1 MWKSQSPH
9 ALKQIVIAGCIAR
22 RLHSALRE
30 LPRSTD
36 DCRKF
41 QEANVRA
48 ITGRPATA
56 AILDRYEQSA
66 ARLREGI
73 LSNLRPVSE
82 RRLASGLIVANAL
95 TEEREMGTISAGRPL
110 EGAAVGA
117 ATALTAAV
125 SGSSATSVGP
135 LASRVGLP
143 WFPSWRRLIGTGG
156 PGLLIAV
163 GYIDPGNWATDL
175 GGGSRYGYALLSMV
189 LIANLIAMVAQALC
203 VRLAIA
209 TGKGLAELSR
219 EAYSRPVVLLLWL
232 LAELAMVATDLAE
245 LVGGAIALKLLFGMD
260 LVPGVLLMSVGTLV
274 LLFGR
279 DDWRW
284 LRGLVC
290 GLILVIAASFVALLC
305 LAPPDWSAV
314 AAGFLPTPALVA
326 DPAMLLLGIGII
338 GATVMPHNL
347 YLHSGLLAPA
357 GRALDRKA
365 KQGAIKA
372 NVRDSHA
379 SLGLA
384 LLINAAI
391 LIAAGAI
398 FHARGLTEIT
408 DLSTAYALLD
418 PVLGSSI
425 AATIFAIGLLAAGQS
440 STITGTLAGQ
450 LVMEGFLRI
459 RLSPLVRRLITR
471 LAALGP
477 VLLYFALAGESDT
490 TRLLVLSQVVLS
502 LQLPFAMIPLLRFVG
517 LRDLMG
523 EFVLGRSAKI
533 VGWGLVLLIL
543 TLNAALIFEV
553 LA

>member
-1 MWKSQSPH
+1 M
-9 ALKQIVIAGCIAR
+9 
-22 RLHSALRE
+22 
-30 LPRSTD
+30 D
-36 DCRKF
+36 
-41 QEANVRA
+41 
-48 ITGRPATA
+48 
-56 AILDRYEQSA
+56 
-66 ARLREGI
+66 
-73 LSNLRPVSE
+73 
-82 RRLASGLIVANAL
+82 
-95 TEEREMGTISAGRPL
+95 TISGRRPL
-110 EGAAVGA
+110 EGAAIGA
-117 ATALTAAV
+117 PSVSVLSAAAP
-125 SGSSATSVGP
+125 GSSAVRMGA
-135 LASRVGLP
+135 LASRVGRR
-143 WFPSWRRLIGTGG
+143 WFPNRPRLIGTAG

-189 LIANLIAMVAQALC
+189 LVANLIAMVAQALC

-232 LAELAMVATDLAE
+232 LAEAAMVATDLAE
-245 LVGGAIALKLLFGMD
+245 LVGGAIALKLLFRID

-274 LLFGR
+274 LLLFGS

-284 LRGLVC
+284 LRGLVS
-290 GLILVIAASFVALLC
+290 GLILVIAASFATLLC
-305 LAPPDWSAV
+305 LAPPEWSTV
-314 AAGFLPTPALVA
+314 AAGFLPTPALVT

-357 GRALDRKA
+357 GRALDREA

-408 DLSTAYALLD
+408 DLGTAYALLD
-418 PVLGSSI
+418 PLLGSSI
-425 AATIFAIGLLAAGQS
+425 AAMIFAIGLLAAGQS

-450 LVMEGFLRI
+450 LVMEGFLQI
-459 RLSPLVRRLITR
+459 QLSPLVRRLITR
-471 LAALGP
+471 VAALGP
-477 VLLYFALAGESDT
+477 ALLYFALVGESDT

-517 LRDLMG
+517 RRQLLG
-523 EFVLGRSAKI
+523 EFALGRNARI
-533 VGWGLVLLIL
+533 GGWGMALLVLALNVVLISQMM
-543 TLNAALIFEV
+543 A
-553 LA
+553 

>member
-1 MWKSQSPH
+1 
-9 ALKQIVIAGCIAR
+9 
-22 RLHSALRE
+22 
-30 LPRSTD
+30 
-36 DCRKF
+36 
-41 QEANVRA
+41 
-48 ITGRPATA
+48 
-56 AILDRYEQSA
+56 
-66 ARLREGI
+66 
-73 LSNLRPVSE
+73 
-82 RRLASGLIVANAL
+82 
-95 TEEREMGTISAGRPL
+95 
-110 EGAAVGA
+110 
-117 ATALTAAV
+117 
-125 SGSSATSVGP
+125 VGP
-135 LASRVGLP
+135 LASRFGRP
-143 WFPSWRRLIGTGG
+143 RFPNWRRLIGTAG

-163 GYIDPGNWATDL
+163 GYVDPGNWATDL

-209 TGKGLAELSR
+209 TGKSLAELSR

-232 LAELAMVATDLAE
+232 LAEVAMVATDLAE

-260 LVPGVLLMSVGTLV
+260 LVPGILLMSVGTLV

-290 GLILVIAASFVALLC
+290 GLVVVIAAGFAALLC
-305 LAPPDWSAV
+305 LAPPDWAMV
-314 AAGFLPTPALVA
+314 ATGFVPTPALIA
-326 DPAMLLLGIGII
+326 DPVMLLLGIGII

-357 GRALDRKA
+357 GRALDRGA

-372 NVRDSHA
+372 NVRDSNV

-398 FHARGLTEIT
+398 FHARGLTEIA
-408 DLSTAYALLD
+408 DLGAAYALLN

-450 LVMEGFLRI
+450 LVMEGFLQI
-459 RLSPLVRRLITR
+459 RLSPLVRRLLTR

-477 VLLYFALAGESDT
+477 VLLYFALVGESDT

-517 LRDLMG
+517 LRHLMG
-523 EFVLGRSAKI
+523 EFVLGRAAKI
-533 VGWGLVLLIL
+533 GSWGLALLIL
-543 TLNAALIFEV
+543 ALNAALIFEM

>member
-1 MWKSQSPH
+1 M
-9 ALKQIVIAGCIAR
+9 
-22 RLHSALRE
+22 
-30 LPRSTD
+30 D
-36 DCRKF
+36 
-41 QEANVRA
+41 
-48 ITGRPATA
+48 
-56 AILDRYEQSA
+56 
-66 ARLREGI
+66 
-73 LSNLRPVSE
+73 
-82 RRLASGLIVANAL
+82 
-95 TEEREMGTISAGRPL
+95 TISGRRPL
-110 EGAAVGA
+110 GGAAAGGA
-117 ATALTAAV
+117 AALTAAAPV
-125 SGSSATSVGP
+125 SSVASAGRLTSRFG
-135 LASRVGLP
+135 RP
-143 WFPSWRRLIGTGG
+143 WFPSWRRLIGTAG

-209 TGKGLAELSR
+209 TGKSLAELSR

-232 LAELAMVATDLAE
+232 LAEVAMVATDLAE

-274 LLFGR
+274 VLFGR

-290 GLILVIAASFVALLC
+290 GLVLVIAASFAALLC
-305 LAPPDWSAV
+305 LAPPDWSMV

-357 GRALDRKA
+357 GRVLDRDA

-372 NVRDSHA
+372 NVRDSNV

-408 DLSTAYALLD
+408 DLGTAYALLD

-450 LVMEGFLRI
+450 LVMEGFLQI

-477 VLLYFALAGESDT
+477 VLLYFAVVGESDT

-502 LQLPFAMIPLLRFVG
+502 LQLPFALVPLLRFVG
-517 LRDLMG
+517 LRHLMG
-523 EFVLGRSAKI
+523 EFVLGRSAKL
-533 VGWGLVLLIL
+533 VGWGMVLLIL
-543 TLNAALIFEV
+543 TLNAVLIFET

>member
-1 MWKSQSPH
+1 M
-9 ALKQIVIAGCIAR
+9 
-22 RLHSALRE
+22 
-30 LPRSTD
+30 D
-36 DCRKF
+36 
-41 QEANVRA
+41 
-48 ITGRPATA
+48 
-56 AILDRYEQSA
+56 
-66 ARLREGI
+66 
-73 LSNLRPVSE
+73 
-82 RRLASGLIVANAL
+82 
-95 TEEREMGTISAGRPL
+95 TISGRRPL
-110 EGAAVGA
+110 EGAAVGGA
-117 ATALTAAV
+117 AALTAAAPV
-125 SGSSATSVGP
+125 SSAASAGR
-135 LASRVGLP
+135 LASRFGRP
-143 WFPSWRRLIGTGG
+143 WFPSWRRLIGTAG

-209 TGKGLAELSR
+209 TGKSLAELSR

-232 LAELAMVATDLAE
+232 LAEVAMVATDLAE

-260 LVPGVLLMSVGTLV
+260 LVPGILLMSVGTLV

-290 GLILVIAASFVALLC
+290 GLVVVIAASFAALLC
-305 LAPPDWSAV
+305 LAPPDWAMV
-314 AAGFLPTPALVA
+314 ATGFVPTPALIA

-357 GRALDRKA
+357 GRALDRGA

-372 NVRDSHA
+372 NVRDSNV

-398 FHARGLTEIT
+398 FHARGLTEIA
-408 DLSTAYALLD
+408 DLGAAYALLN

-450 LVMEGFLRI
+450 LVMEGFLQI
-459 RLSPLVRRLITR
+459 RLSPLVRRLLTR

-477 VLLYFALAGESDT
+477 VLLYFAVVGESDT

-517 LRDLMG
+517 LRRLMG
-523 EFVLGRSAKI
+523 DFVLGRAAKI
-533 VGWGLVLLIL
+533 GSWGLALLIL
-543 TLNAALIFEV
+543 ALNATLIFEM
-553 LA
+553 LT

>member
-1 MWKSQSPH
+1 MGMPS
-9 ALKQIVIAGCIAR
+9 R
-22 RLHSALRE
+22 RE
-30 LPRSTD
+30 
-36 DCRKF
+36 
-41 QEANVRA
+41 RA
-48 ITGRPATA
+48 I
-56 AILDRYEQSA
+56 
-66 ARLREGI
+66 
-73 LSNLRPVSE
+73 
-82 RRLASGLIVANAL
+82 
-95 TEEREMGTISAGRPL
+95 GTISGHRPL

-117 ATALTAAV
+117 GGVAV
-125 SGSSATSVGP
+125 LRAVTPASSAPSAGR
-135 LASRVGLP
+135 LACRFGRS
-143 WFPSWRRLIGTGG
+143 WFPNWRRLIGPAG

-209 TGKGLAELSR
+209 TGKSLAEVSR

-232 LAELAMVATDLAE
+232 LAEVAMVATDLAE
-245 LVGGAIALKLLFGMD
+245 LVGGAIALKLLFAID
-260 LVPGVLLMSVGTLV
+260 LVPGILLMSLGTLV
-274 LLFGR
+274 LLLFGT

-290 GLILVIAASFVALLC
+290 GLILVIAASFAALLC

-357 GRALDRKA
+357 GRALDRQA

-372 NVRDSHA
+372 NVRDSNV

-408 DLSTAYALLD
+408 DLGTAYALLD

-425 AATIFAIGLLAAGQS
+425 AATIFAIALLAAGQS

-450 LVMEGFLRI
+450 LVMEGFLQI

-477 VLLYFALAGESDT
+477 VLLYFALVGESDT

-502 LQLPFAMIPLLRFVG
+502 LQLPFALIPLLRFVG
-517 LRDLMG
+517 LRHLMG
-523 EFVLGRSAKI
+523 EFVLGRGAKI
-533 VGWGLVLLIL
+533 GGWGLALLIL
-543 TLNAALIFEV
+543 ALNAALIFETLV
-553 LA
+553 

>member
-1 MWKSQSPH
+1 M
-9 ALKQIVIAGCIAR
+9 
-22 RLHSALRE
+22 
-30 LPRSTD
+30 D
-36 DCRKF
+36 
-41 QEANVRA
+41 
-48 ITGRPATA
+48 
-56 AILDRYEQSA
+56 
-66 ARLREGI
+66 
-73 LSNLRPVSE
+73 
-82 RRLASGLIVANAL
+82 
-95 TEEREMGTISAGRPL
+95 TISGRRPL
-110 EGAAVGA
+110 GGAAAGA
-117 ATALTAAV
+117 AAALTAAAP
-125 SGSSATSVGP
+125 GSSAASAGQ
-135 LASRVGLP
+135 LASRFGRP
-143 WFPSWRRLIGTGG
+143 WFPSWRRLIGTAG

-209 TGKGLAELSR
+209 TGKSLAELSR

-232 LAELAMVATDLAE
+232 LAEVAMVATDLAE

-290 GLILVIAASFVALLC
+290 GLVVVIAASFAALLC
-305 LAPPDWSAV
+305 LAPPDWSMV
-314 AAGFLPTPALVA
+314 ATGFLPTPALVA

-357 GRALDRKA
+357 GRVLDRGA

-372 NVRDSHA
+372 NVRDSNV

-408 DLSTAYALLD
+408 DLGTAYALLD

-450 LVMEGFLRI
+450 LVMEGFLQI
-459 RLSPLVRRLITR
+459 RLSPLIRRLITR

-477 VLLYFALAGESDT
+477 VLLYFAVVGESDT

-502 LQLPFAMIPLLRFVG
+502 LQLPFAMVPLLRFVG
-517 LRDLMG
+517 MRRLMG
-523 EFVLGRSAKI
+523 EFALGRSAKLL
-533 VGWGLVLLIL
+533 GWGLVLLIL
-543 TLNAALIFEV
+543 TLNAVLIFEA

>member
-1 MWKSQSPH
+1 M
-9 ALKQIVIAGCIAR
+9 
-22 RLHSALRE
+22 
-30 LPRSTD
+30 D
-36 DCRKF
+36 
-41 QEANVRA
+41 
-48 ITGRPATA
+48 
-56 AILDRYEQSA
+56 
-66 ARLREGI
+66 
-73 LSNLRPVSE
+73 
-82 RRLASGLIVANAL
+82 
-95 TEEREMGTISAGRPL
+95 TISGRRPL
-110 EGAAVGA
+110 GGAAAGA
-117 ATALTAAV
+117 AAALTAAAP
-125 SGSSATSVGP
+125 GSSAASAGQ
-135 LASRVGLP
+135 LASRFGRP
-143 WFPSWRRLIGTGG
+143 WFPSWRRLIGTAG

-209 TGKGLAELSR
+209 TGKSLAELSR
-219 EAYSRPVVLLLWL
+219 EAYSRPIVLLLWL
-232 LAELAMVATDLAE
+232 LAEVAMVATDLAE

-290 GLILVIAASFVALLC
+290 GLVVVIAASFAALLC
-305 LAPPDWSAV
+305 LAPPDWSMV
-314 AAGFLPTPALVA
+314 ATGFLPTPALVA

-357 GRALDRKA
+357 GRVLDRGA

-372 NVRDSHA
+372 NVRDSNV

-408 DLSTAYALLD
+408 DLGTAYALLD

-450 LVMEGFLRI
+450 LVMEGFLQI
-459 RLSPLVRRLITR
+459 RLSPLIRRLITR

-477 VLLYFALAGESDT
+477 VLLYFAVVGESDT

-502 LQLPFAMIPLLRFVG
+502 LQLPFAMVPLLRFVG
-517 LRDLMG
+517 MRRLMG
-523 EFVLGRSAKI
+523 EFALGRSAKLL
-533 VGWGLVLLIL
+533 GWGLVLLIL
-543 TLNAALIFEV
+543 TLNAVLIFEA

>member
-1 MWKSQSPH
+1 M
-9 ALKQIVIAGCIAR
+9 
-22 RLHSALRE
+22 E
-30 LPRSTD
+30 
-36 DCRKF
+36 
-41 QEANVRA
+41 
-48 ITGRPATA
+48 
-56 AILDRYEQSA
+56 
-66 ARLREGI
+66 
-73 LSNLRPVSE
+73 
-82 RRLASGLIVANAL
+82 
-95 TEEREMGTISAGRPL
+95 TISGRRPF
-110 EGAAVGA
+110 ENVAVGA
-117 ATALTAAV
+117 DGVAALTVATP
-125 SGSSATSVGP
+125 GSSA
-135 LASRVGLP
+135 ASAGQFASHLGRP
-143 WFPSWRRLIGTGG
+143 WFPGWRRLIGTAG

-189 LIANLIAMVAQALC
+189 LIANLFAMVAQALC

-219 EAYSRPVVLLLWL
+219 ETYSRPVVLLLWL
-232 LAELAMVATDLAE
+232 LAEVAMVATDLAE
-245 LVGGAIALKLLFGMD
+245 LVGGAIALKLLFGID

-274 LLFGR
+274 LLLFGS

-284 LRGLVC
+284 LRSLVC
-290 GLILVIAASFVALLC
+290 GLILVIAASFAALLC
-305 LAPPDWSAV
+305 LAPPDWSMV
-314 AAGFLPTPALVA
+314 AAGFLPTPALA
-326 DPAMLLLGIGII
+326 TDPAMLLLGIGII

-357 GRALDRKA
+357 GHALDRKA

-372 NVRDSHA
+372 NVRDSNV

-398 FHARGLTEIT
+398 FHAHGLTEIT
-408 DLSTAYALLD
+408 DLGTAHALLN
-418 PVLGSSI
+418 PVLSSSI

-450 LVMEGFLRI
+450 LVMEGFLQI

-477 VLLYFALAGESDT
+477 VLLYFAVVGESDT

-502 LQLPFAMIPLLRFVG
+502 LQLPFAMVPLLRFVG
-517 LRDLMG
+517 LRRLMG
-523 EFVLGRSAKI
+523 EFVLGGAAKI
-533 VGWGLVLLIL
+533 GGWGLALLIL
-543 TLNAALIFEV
+543 ALNGTLIFEM
-553 LA
+553 LT

>member
-1 MWKSQSPH
+1 M
-9 ALKQIVIAGCIAR
+9 
-22 RLHSALRE
+22 
-30 LPRSTD
+30 D
-36 DCRKF
+36 
-41 QEANVRA
+41 
-48 ITGRPATA
+48 
-56 AILDRYEQSA
+56 
-66 ARLREGI
+66 
-73 LSNLRPVSE
+73 
-82 RRLASGLIVANAL
+82 
-95 TEEREMGTISAGRPL
+95 TISGRRPL
-110 EGAAVGA
+110 EGAAVGGA
-117 ATALTAAV
+117 AALTAAAPV
-125 SGSSATSVGP
+125 SSAASAGR
-135 LASRVGLP
+135 LASRFGRP
-143 WFPSWRRLIGTGG
+143 WFPSWRRLIGTAG

-175 GGGSRYGYALLSMV
+175 GGGSRYGYALLSMI

-209 TGKGLAELSR
+209 TGKSLAELSR

-232 LAELAMVATDLAE
+232 LAEVAMVATDLAE

-260 LVPGVLLMSVGTLV
+260 LVPGILLMSVGTLV

-290 GLILVIAASFVALLC
+290 GLVVVIAAGFAALLC
-305 LAPPDWSAV
+305 LAPPDWAMV
-314 AAGFLPTPALVA
+314 ATGFVPTPALIA

-357 GRALDRKA
+357 GRALDRGA

-372 NVRDSHA
+372 NVRDSNV

-398 FHARGLTEIT
+398 FHARGLTEIA
-408 DLSTAYALLD
+408 DLGAAYALLN

-450 LVMEGFLRI
+450 LVMEGFLQI
-459 RLSPLVRRLITR
+459 RLSPLVRRLLTR

-477 VLLYFALAGESDT
+477 VLLYFAVVGESDT

-517 LRDLMG
+517 LRRLMG
-523 EFVLGRSAKI
+523 DFVLGRAAKI
-533 VGWGLVLLIL
+533 GSWGLALLIL
-543 TLNAALIFEV
+543 ALNATLIFEM
-553 LA
+553 LT

>member
-1 MWKSQSPH
+1 M
-9 ALKQIVIAGCIAR
+9 
-22 RLHSALRE
+22 
-30 LPRSTD
+30 D
-36 DCRKF
+36 
-41 QEANVRA
+41 
-48 ITGRPATA
+48 
-56 AILDRYEQSA
+56 
-66 ARLREGI
+66 
-73 LSNLRPVSE
+73 
-82 RRLASGLIVANAL
+82 
-95 TEEREMGTISAGRPL
+95 TISGRRPL
-110 EGAAVGA
+110 GGAAAGA
-117 ATALTAAV
+117 AAALTAEAP
-125 SGSSATSVGP
+125 GSSAASAGQ
-135 LASRVGLP
+135 LASRFGRP
-143 WFPSWRRLIGTGG
+143 WFPSWRRLIGTAG

-209 TGKGLAELSR
+209 TGKSLAELSR

-232 LAELAMVATDLAE
+232 LAEVAMVATDLAE

-290 GLILVIAASFVALLC
+290 GLVVVIAASFAALLC
-305 LAPPDWSAV
+305 LAPPDWSMV
-314 AAGFLPTPALVA
+314 ATGFLPTPALVA

-357 GRALDRKA
+357 GRVLDRGA

-372 NVRDSHA
+372 NVRDSNV

-408 DLSTAYALLD
+408 DLGTAYALLD

-450 LVMEGFLRI
+450 LVMEGFLQI
-459 RLSPLVRRLITR
+459 RLSPLIRRLITR

-477 VLLYFALAGESDT
+477 VLLYFAVVGESDT

-502 LQLPFAMIPLLRFVG
+502 LQLPFAMVPLLRFVG
-517 LRDLMG
+517 MRRLMG
-523 EFVLGRSAKI
+523 EFALGRSAKLL
-533 VGWGLVLLIL
+533 GWGLVLLIL
-543 TLNAALIFEV
+543 TLNAVLIFEA

>member
-1 MWKSQSPH
+1 M
-9 ALKQIVIAGCIAR
+9 
-22 RLHSALRE
+22 
-30 LPRSTD
+30 D
-36 DCRKF
+36 
-41 QEANVRA
+41 
-48 ITGRPATA
+48 
-56 AILDRYEQSA
+56 
-66 ARLREGI
+66 
-73 LSNLRPVSE
+73 
-82 RRLASGLIVANAL
+82 
-95 TEEREMGTISAGRPL
+95 TISGRRPL
-110 EGAAVGA
+110 EGAAVGGVA
-117 ATALTAAV
+117 ALTAAAPV
-125 SGSSATSVGP
+125 SSAASAGR
-135 LASRVGLP
+135 LASRFGRP
-143 WFPSWRRLIGTGG
+143 WFPSWRRLIGPAG

-209 TGKGLAELSR
+209 TGKSLAELSR

-232 LAELAMVATDLAE
+232 LAEVAMVATDLAE

-260 LVPGVLLMSVGTLV
+260 LVPGILLMSVGTLV

-290 GLILVIAASFVALLC
+290 GLVVVIAASFTALLC
-305 LAPPDWSAV
+305 LAPPDWAMV
-314 AAGFLPTPALVA
+314 ATGFVPTPALVA

-357 GRALDRKA
+357 GRALDRGA

-372 NVRDSHA
+372 NVRDSNV

-408 DLSTAYALLD
+408 DLGAAYALLN

-450 LVMEGFLRI
+450 LVMEGFLQI

-477 VLLYFALAGESDT
+477 VLLYFAVVGESDT

-502 LQLPFAMIPLLRFVG
+502 LQLPFAMVPLLRFVG
-517 LRDLMG
+517 LRRLMG

-533 VGWGLVLLIL
+533 VGWGLALLIL

>member
-1 MWKSQSPH
+1 
-9 ALKQIVIAGCIAR
+9 
-22 RLHSALRE
+22 
-30 LPRSTD
+30 
-36 DCRKF
+36 
-41 QEANVRA
+41 
-48 ITGRPATA
+48 
-56 AILDRYEQSA
+56 
-66 ARLREGI
+66 
-73 LSNLRPVSE
+73 
-82 RRLASGLIVANAL
+82 
-95 TEEREMGTISAGRPL
+95 MGTISGRRPL
-110 EGAAVGA
+110 EGATVGA
-117 ATALTAAV
+117 AVALTVAAP
-125 SGSSATSVGP
+125 GSSVASAGA
-135 LASRVGLP
+135 LASRVGRP
-143 WFPSWRRLIGTGG
+143 RFPGWRRLIGTTG

-209 TGKGLAELSR
+209 TGKSLAELSR

-232 LAELAMVATDLAE
+232 LAEVAMVATDLAE

-260 LVPGVLLMSVGTLV
+260 LIPGVLLMSVGTLV
-274 LLFGR
+274 LLFRG

-290 GLILVIAASFVALLC
+290 GLIVVIAASFAALLC
-305 LAPPDWSAV
+305 LAPPNWWMV
-314 AAGFLPTPALVA
+314 ATGFMPTPALVA

-347 YLHSGLLAPA
+347 YLHSGLLAKA
-357 GRALDRKA
+357 GRELDSGA
-365 KQGAIKA
+365 KLGAIKA
-372 NVRDSHA
+372 NVRDSNV

-384 LLINAAI
+384 LLINVAI
-391 LIAAGAI
+391 LTAAGAI
-398 FHARGLTEIT
+398 FHARSLTEIT
-408 DLSTAYALLD
+408 DLGTAYALLD

-450 LVMEGFLRI
+450 LVMEGFLQI

-477 VLLYFALAGESDT
+477 VLLYFAVVGESDT

-502 LQLPFAMIPLLRFVG
+502 LQLPFAMVPLLRFVG
-517 LRDLMG
+517 LRRLMG
-523 EFVLGRSAKI
+523 EFVLGKAAKI
-533 VGWGLVLLIL
+533 GSWGVALLIL
-543 TLNAALIFEV
+543 TLNATLIFQM
-553 LA
+553 LT

>member
-1 MWKSQSPH
+1 M
-9 ALKQIVIAGCIAR
+9 
-22 RLHSALRE
+22 
-30 LPRSTD
+30 D
-36 DCRKF
+36 
-41 QEANVRA
+41 
-48 ITGRPATA
+48 
-56 AILDRYEQSA
+56 
-66 ARLREGI
+66 
-73 LSNLRPVSE
+73 
-82 RRLASGLIVANAL
+82 
-95 TEEREMGTISAGRPL
+95 TISGRRPL
-110 EGAAVGA
+110 GGAAAGA
-117 ATALTAAV
+117 AAALTAAAP
-125 SGSSATSVGP
+125 GSSA
-135 LASRVGLP
+135 ASAGRFDSRFGRP
-143 WFPSWRRLIGTGG
+143 WFPSWRRLIGTAG

-209 TGKGLAELSR
+209 TGKSLAELSR

-232 LAELAMVATDLAE
+232 LAEVAMVATDLAE

-290 GLILVIAASFVALLC
+290 GLVVVIAASFAALLC
-305 LAPPDWSAV
+305 LAPPDWSMV
-314 AAGFLPTPALVA
+314 ATGFLPTPALVA

-357 GRALDRKA
+357 GRVLDRGA

-372 NVRDSHA
+372 NVRDSNV

-408 DLSTAYALLD
+408 DLGTAYALLD

-450 LVMEGFLRI
+450 LVMEGFLQI
-459 RLSPLVRRLITR
+459 RLSPLIRRLITR

-477 VLLYFALAGESDT
+477 VLLYFAVVGESDT

-502 LQLPFAMIPLLRFVG
+502 LQLPFAMVPLLRFVG
-517 LRDLMG
+517 MRRLMG
-523 EFVLGRSAKI
+523 EFALGRSAKLL
-533 VGWGLVLLIL
+533 GWGLVLLIL
-543 TLNAALIFEV
+543 TLNAVLIFEA

>member
-1 MWKSQSPH
+1 M
-9 ALKQIVIAGCIAR
+9 
-22 RLHSALRE
+22 
-30 LPRSTD
+30 D
-36 DCRKF
+36 
-41 QEANVRA
+41 
-48 ITGRPATA
+48 
-56 AILDRYEQSA
+56 
-66 ARLREGI
+66 
-73 LSNLRPVSE
+73 
-82 RRLASGLIVANAL
+82 
-95 TEEREMGTISAGRPL
+95 TISGRRPL
-110 EGAAVGA
+110 EGAAVGGA
-117 ATALTAAV
+117 AALTAAAPV
-125 SGSSATSVGP
+125 SSAASAGR
-135 LASRVGLP
+135 LASRFGRP
-143 WFPSWRRLIGTGG
+143 WFPSWRRLIGTAG

-209 TGKGLAELSR
+209 TGKSLAELSR

-232 LAELAMVATDLAE
+232 LAEVAMVATDLAE

-260 LVPGVLLMSVGTLV
+260 LVPGILLMSVGTLV

-290 GLILVIAASFVALLC
+290 GLVVVIAASFAALLC
-305 LAPPDWSAV
+305 LAPPDWAMV
-314 AAGFLPTPALVA
+314 ATGFVPTPALIA

-357 GRALDRKA
+357 GRALDRGA

-372 NVRDSHA
+372 NVRDSNV

-398 FHARGLTEIT
+398 FHARGLTEIA
-408 DLSTAYALLD
+408 DLGAAYALLN

-450 LVMEGFLRI
+450 LVMEGFLQI
-459 RLSPLVRRLITR
+459 RLSPLVRRLLTR

-477 VLLYFALAGESDT
+477 VLLYFAVVGESDT

-502 LQLPFAMIPLLRFVG
+502 LQLPFAMVPLLRFVG
-517 LRDLMG
+517 LRRLMG
-523 EFVLGRSAKI
+523 DFVLGRAAKI
-533 VGWGLVLLIL
+533 GSWGLALLIL
-543 TLNAALIFEV
+543 ALNATLIFEM
-553 LA
+553 LT

>member
-1 MWKSQSPH
+1 M
-9 ALKQIVIAGCIAR
+9 
-22 RLHSALRE
+22 
-30 LPRSTD
+30 D
-36 DCRKF
+36 
-41 QEANVRA
+41 
-48 ITGRPATA
+48 
-56 AILDRYEQSA
+56 
-66 ARLREGI
+66 
-73 LSNLRPVSE
+73 
-82 RRLASGLIVANAL
+82 
-95 TEEREMGTISAGRPL
+95 TISGRRPL
-110 EGAAVGA
+110 EGAAVGGA
-117 ATALTAAV
+117 AALTAA
-125 SGSSATSVGP
+125 SAASAGR
-135 LASRVGLP
+135 LASRFGRP
-143 WFPSWRRLIGTGG
+143 WFPSWRRLIGTAG

-209 TGKGLAELSR
+209 TGKSLAELSR

-232 LAELAMVATDLAE
+232 LAEVAMVATDLAE

-260 LVPGVLLMSVGTLV
+260 LVPGILLMSVGTLV

-290 GLILVIAASFVALLC
+290 GLVVVIAASFAALLC
-305 LAPPDWSAV
+305 LAPPDWAMV
-314 AAGFLPTPALVA
+314 ATGFVPTPALIA

-357 GRALDRKA
+357 GRALDRGA

-372 NVRDSHA
+372 NVRDSNV

-398 FHARGLTEIT
+398 FHARGLTEIA
-408 DLSTAYALLD
+408 DLGAAYALLN

-450 LVMEGFLRI
+450 LVMEGFLQI
-459 RLSPLVRRLITR
+459 RLSPLVRRLLTR

-477 VLLYFALAGESDT
+477 VLLYFAVVGESDT

-502 LQLPFAMIPLLRFVG
+502 LQLPFAMVPLLRFVG
-517 LRDLMG
+517 LRRLMG
-523 EFVLGRSAKI
+523 DFVLGRAAKI
-533 VGWGLVLLIL
+533 GSWGLALLIL
-543 TLNAALIFEV
+543 ALNATLIFEM
-553 LA
+553 LT

>member
-1 MWKSQSPH
+1 M
-9 ALKQIVIAGCIAR
+9 
-22 RLHSALRE
+22 
-30 LPRSTD
+30 D
-36 DCRKF
+36 
-41 QEANVRA
+41 
-48 ITGRPATA
+48 
-56 AILDRYEQSA
+56 
-66 ARLREGI
+66 
-73 LSNLRPVSE
+73 
-82 RRLASGLIVANAL
+82 
-95 TEEREMGTISAGRPL
+95 TISGRRPL
-110 EGAAVGA
+110 EGAAVGGA
-117 ATALTAAV
+117 AALTAAAPV
-125 SGSSATSVGP
+125 SSAASAGR
-135 LASRVGLP
+135 LASRFGRP
-143 WFPSWRRLIGTGG
+143 WFPSWRRLIGTAG

-209 TGKGLAELSR
+209 TGKSLAELSR

-232 LAELAMVATDLAE
+232 LAEVAMVATDLAE

-260 LVPGVLLMSVGTLV
+260 LVPGILLMSVGTLV

-290 GLILVIAASFVALLC
+290 GLVVVIAASFAALLC
-305 LAPPDWSAV
+305 LAPPDWAMV
-314 AAGFLPTPALVA
+314 ATGFVPTPALIA
-326 DPAMLLLGIGII
+326 DPVMLLLGIGII

-357 GRALDRKA
+357 GRALDRGA

-372 NVRDSHA
+372 NVRDSNV

-398 FHARGLTEIT
+398 FHARGLTEIA
-408 DLSTAYALLD
+408 DLGAAYALLN

-450 LVMEGFLRI
+450 LVMEGFLQI
-459 RLSPLVRRLITR
+459 RLSPLVRRLLTR

-477 VLLYFALAGESDT
+477 VLLYFAVVGESDT

-502 LQLPFAMIPLLRFVG
+502 LQLPFAMVPLLRFVG
-517 LRDLMG
+517 LRRLMG
-523 EFVLGRSAKI
+523 DFVLGRAAKI
-533 VGWGLVLLIL
+533 GSWGLALLIL
-543 TLNAALIFEV
+543 ALNATLIFEM
-553 LA
+553 LT

>member
-1 MWKSQSPH
+1 M
-9 ALKQIVIAGCIAR
+9 
-22 RLHSALRE
+22 
-30 LPRSTD
+30 D
-36 DCRKF
+36 
-41 QEANVRA
+41 
-48 ITGRPATA
+48 
-56 AILDRYEQSA
+56 
-66 ARLREGI
+66 
-73 LSNLRPVSE
+73 
-82 RRLASGLIVANAL
+82 
-95 TEEREMGTISAGRPL
+95 TISGRRPL
-110 EGAAVGA
+110 GGAAAGA
-117 ATALTAAV
+117 AAALTAAAP
-125 SGSSATSVGP
+125 GSSAASAGQ
-135 LASRVGLP
+135 LASRFGRP
-143 WFPSWRRLIGTGG
+143 WFPSWRRLIGTAG

-209 TGKGLAELSR
+209 TGKSLAELSR
-219 EAYSRPVVLLLWL
+219 EAYSRPIVLLLWL
-232 LAELAMVATDLAE
+232 LAEVAMVATDLAE

-290 GLILVIAASFVALLC
+290 GLVVVIAASFAALLC
-305 LAPPDWSAV
+305 LAPPDWSMV
-314 AAGFLPTPALVA
+314 ATGFLPTPALVA

-357 GRALDRKA
+357 GRVLDRGA

-372 NVRDSHA
+372 NVRDSNV

-408 DLSTAYALLD
+408 DLGTAYALLD

-450 LVMEGFLRI
+450 LVMEGFLQI
-459 RLSPLVRRLITR
+459 RLSPLIRRLITR
-471 LAALGP
+471 LAALGL
-477 VLLYFALAGESDT
+477 VLLYFAVVGESDT

-502 LQLPFAMIPLLRFVG
+502 LQLPFAMVPLLRFVG
-517 LRDLMG
+517 MRRLMG
-523 EFVLGRSAKI
+523 EFALGRSAKLL
-533 VGWGLVLLIL
+533 GWGLVLLIL
-543 TLNAALIFEV
+543 TLNAVLIFEA

>member
-1 MWKSQSPH
+1 M
-9 ALKQIVIAGCIAR
+9 
-22 RLHSALRE
+22 
-30 LPRSTD
+30 D
-36 DCRKF
+36 
-41 QEANVRA
+41 
-48 ITGRPATA
+48 
-56 AILDRYEQSA
+56 
-66 ARLREGI
+66 
-73 LSNLRPVSE
+73 
-82 RRLASGLIVANAL
+82 
-95 TEEREMGTISAGRPL
+95 TISGRRPL

-117 ATALTAAV
+117 AVGLAVAAPA
-125 SGSSATSVGP
+125 SSAASAGE
-135 LASRVGLP
+135 LASRVGRP
-143 WFPSWRRLIGTGG
+143 WFPGWRRLIGTAG

-209 TGKGLAELSR
+209 TGKSLAELSR

-232 LAELAMVATDLAE
+232 LAEVAMVATDLAE

-290 GLILVIAASFVALLC
+290 GLVVVIAASFAALLC
-305 LAPPDWSAV
+305 LAPPDWSMV
-314 AAGFLPTPALVA
+314 AAGFLPTPALVT

-357 GRALDRKA
+357 GRALDREA

-372 NVRDSHA
+372 NVRDSNV

-408 DLSTAYALLD
+408 DLGAAYALLN

-450 LVMEGFLRI
+450 LVMEGFLQI

-477 VLLYFALAGESDT
+477 VLLYFAVVGESDT

-502 LQLPFAMIPLLRFVG
+502 LQLPFAMVPLLRFVG
-517 LRDLMG
+517 LRRLMG
-523 EFVLGRSAKI
+523 EFVLGRAAKI
-533 VGWGLVLLIL
+533 GSWGLALLIL
-543 TLNAALIFEV
+543 ALNVTLIFEM
-553 LA
+553 LT